1 MPWCATS
8 TSKPRKHEVKRSM
21 SIIEPKIDV
30 LLDRTDND
38 RFLLCALA
46 SKRAHDIN
54 DMMRGQR
61 DRAIQLQTAVEIA
74 RAADKKP
81 LSLAFNE
88 IARGEVSYDPN
99 SIDIK
104 NHKGSAV
111 LRTAEPVDAA
121 KPRSAR
127 SCRSKHSSRTEVR
140 FGMLSRQS
148 RAPRGF
154 SLTYNANRRACF
166 RALRELSDLLGWRPR
181 PRGPFEPAN
190 PGDSHD

>member
-1 MPWCATS
+1 
-8 TSKPRKHEVKRSM
+8 M

-81 LSLAFNE
+81 LTIAFNE
-88 IARGEVSYDPN
+88 VSRGDISYDPATN
-99 SIDIK
+99 DVH
-104 NHKGSAV
+104 NH
-111 LRTAEPVDAA
+111 
-121 KPRSAR
+121 
-127 SCRSKHSSRTEVR
+127 
-140 FGMLSRQS
+140 
-148 RAPRGF
+148 
-154 SLTYNANRRACF
+154 
-166 RALRELSDLLGWRPR
+166 
-181 PRGPFEPAN
+181 
-190 PGDSHD
+190 

>member
-1 MPWCATS
+1 
-8 TSKPRKHEVKRSM
+8 M

-30 LLDRTDND
+30 LLNETDND

-99 SIDIK
+99 SIDVNSHYEIP
-104 NHKGSAV
+104 SAYGRRNCST
-111 LRTAEPVDAA
+111 LRSPE
-121 KPRSAR
+121 
-127 SCRSKHSSRTEVR
+127 
-140 FGMLSRQS
+140 
-148 RAPRGF
+148 APRLAAPSPRRVRKYASSGF
-154 SLTYNANRRACF
+154 RGIARR
-166 RALRELSDLLGWRPR
+166 LGASR
-181 PRGPFEPAN
+181 
-190 PGDSHD
+190 

>member
-1 MPWCATS
+1 
-8 TSKPRKHEVKRSM
+8 M

-74 RAADKKP
+74 R
-81 LSLAFNE
+81 
-88 IARGEVSYDPN
+88 GEVSYDPN

-104 NHKGSAV
+104 NH
-111 LRTAEPVDAA
+111 
-121 KPRSAR
+121 
-127 SCRSKHSSRTEVR
+127 
-140 FGMLSRQS
+140 
-148 RAPRGF
+148 
-154 SLTYNANRRACF
+154 
-166 RALRELSDLLGWRPR
+166 
-181 PRGPFEPAN
+181 
-190 PGDSHD
+190 